1 MDFTWQSVYKLEFS
15 VQQCMPS
22 AVIFYYYLFFTTSF
36 IFFASV
42 WLCVL
47 CVVCVACVS
56 FTIILDLFGFA
67 LCVCL

>member
-36 IFFASV
+36 IFFATI
-42 WLCVL
+42 WLCVC
-47 CVVCVACVS
+47 CVLFVWRVS
-56 FTIILDLFGFA
+56 LSP
-67 LCVCL
+67 